1 MNKLEQARLAINEA
15 DAVIAEYFEKR
26 MRAAEDVA
34 AWKTENNLPVFDSAR
49 EQQVIKRNLAL
60 ITDEKL
66 KPYYEDMLVQL
77 MRISKEYQN
86 AIMADGKK
94 EQK

>member
-15 DAVIAEYFEKR
+15 DAVIAQYFEKR

-34 AWKTENNLPVFDSAR
+34 AYKTKNNLPVFDSAR
-49 EQQVIKRNLAL
+49 EQQVIERNLAL

-66 KPYYEDMLVQL
+66 KPYYKDMLVQL

-94 EQK
+94 GEK

>member
-1 MNKLEQARLAINEA
+1 MNKLEQARLTINEA
-15 DAVIAEYFEKR
+15 DAVIAQYFEKR

-34 AWKTENNLPVFDSAR
+34 AYKTKNNLPVFDSAR
-49 EQQVIKRNLAL
+49 EQQVIERNLAL

-66 KPYYEDMLVQL
+66 KPYYKDMLVQL